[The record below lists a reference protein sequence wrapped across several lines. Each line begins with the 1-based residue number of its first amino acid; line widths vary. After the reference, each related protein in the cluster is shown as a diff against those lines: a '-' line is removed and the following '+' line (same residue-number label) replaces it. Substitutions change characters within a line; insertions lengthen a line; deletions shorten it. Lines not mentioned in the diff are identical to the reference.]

1 MKVIVNNKETEVQN
15 DTTIEEIIKSMA
27 LNKWV
32 SVWVN
37 NKQLLEMEYP
47 TYSVKENDEIKV
59 IRILAGG

>member
-1 MKVIVNNKETEVQN
+1 MKICINNN
-15 DTTIEEIIKSMA
+15 DAEIENGTTIEDIIKTTA

-37 NKQLLEMEYP
+37 GSQLLESEYP
-47 TYSVKENDEIKV
+47 TYIVKENDEIKI